1 MTTATA
7 TATATTTITSITIS
21 TSPKI
26 NTTTTPTTASKNFHN
41 TQYHNKNDA
50 AVDFKYICIKKDCFD
65 INMVDYSYENLNK
78 NKYIEIIYKS
88 PSVYL
93 EGLFLKTPY
102 ILSNHIDI
110 FYKNRQT
117 NNIIIKISLNY
128 QEHSH
133 FINILRSIDENT
145 SAYFNKSGKNI
156 ENELNNN
163 CNDLRPVSLFRYEP
177 ILKYRYNNIIEFHL
191 KSYLDRNI
199 INMLEKKI
207 ESRKYVLTFN
217 ISNIYFGV
225 SSIVPLVK
233 CNRCEILQSI

>member
-7 TATATTTITSITIS
+7 TATATAIA

-26 NTTTTPTTASKNFHN
+26 NTTIASKNFHN

-65 INMVDYSYENLNK
+65 VNMVDYSYENLNK

-88 PSVYL
+88 PSVFL
-93 EGLFLKTPY
+93 EGLYLKTPH
-102 ILSNHIDI
+102 IASNAIDI

-117 NNIIIKISLNY
+117 NNITIKISLNH

-133 FINILRSIDENT
+133 FINILRNIDEKT
-145 SAYFNKSGKNI
+145 SAYFNKSGNDI
-156 ENELNNN
+156 ETELNNN
-163 CNDLRPVSLFRYEP
+163 CDDSRPVSLFRYEP

-191 KSYLDRNI
+191 KSYLDRNTI
-199 INMLEKKI
+199 SMLEQKI
-207 ESRKYVLTFN
+207 EGKKYCLTFN
-217 ISNIYFGV
+217 ISNIYFGI
-225 SSIVPLVK
+225 SNLVPLVK
-233 CNRCEILQSI
+233 CNRCETY